1 MSAFRT
7 LDQANVAGKRVLVR
21 VDLNVP
27 MENGKITDATR
38 IERVAPTIT
47 EIAQKGGKVI
57 LLAHFGRP
65 KGRDPK
71 ESLKPVA
78 ARARITS
85 SSKHVAFADDCVG
98 EAAEKAVAAMKNGD
112 VLLLEN
118 TRFHKEEEKNDP
130 AFVEQLAK
138 LGDIYVN
145 DAFSA
150 AHRAHASTE
159 GLARKLP
166 AYAGRSMQA
175 ELEALGK
182 ALEQPQRP
190 VIAIVGGAKVSTKLE
205 LLENLID
212 KVQALVIGGAMANTF
227 MHAQGVNVQ
236 KSLAEKDMADTARR
250 IMAKADDANCAIIL
264 PVDAIVA
271 FHFKANAPSHAYGFD
286 AIPPDGMVLDVASQS
301 IERIKGAIDDAAT
314 LVWNG
319 PLGAFEMPPF
329 DAGTVEVA
337 RYAAARTK
345 AGKLV
350 SVAGGGDTVAALN
363 HAGVGDKF
371 TYVSTAGGA
380 FLEWLEGRKLPGWRR
395 SREVEAASRESGT
408 SSSRSLD
415 PASGN
420 EQSAG
425 GFIRPACVSAF
436 VMTAITSI
444 GPARGVSSNFGS
456 SVLPLRI
463 STRSSGMISTS
474 SGTNG
479 VRPACS

>member
-1 MSAFRT
+1 MPNFRT
-7 LDQANVAGKRVLVR
+7 LDSADVSGKRVLVR

-27 MENGKITDATR
+27 MENGKVTDATR
-38 IERVAPTIT
+38 IERVAPTID
-47 EIAQKGGKVI
+47 EIARKGGKVI

-78 ARARITS
+78 ADVARVI
-85 SSKHVAFADDCVG
+85 KRDVGFADDCIG
-98 EAAEKAVAAMKNGD
+98 EAAEKAVAAMQNGD

-118 TRFHKEEEKNDP
+118 TRFHRQEEQNDP
-130 AFVEQLAK
+130 AFVEKLAK

-159 GLARKLP
+159 GLAHKLP
-166 AYAGRSMQA
+166 AYAGRTMQA

-182 ALEQPQRP
+182 ALDHPQRP

-205 LLENLID
+205 LLENLIA

-227 MHAQGVNVQ
+227 MYAQGVNVQ
-236 KSLAEKDMADTARR
+236 KSLAERDMAETARR
-250 IMAKADDANCAIIL
+250 ILAKAEDANCAIIL

-271 FHFKANAPSHAYGFD
+271 FHFQASAPSHAYGFD
-286 AIPPDGMVLDVASQS
+286 ALPADGMVLDVGSQS

-319 PLGAFEMPPF
+319 PLGAFEMQPF
-329 DAGTVEVA
+329 DAGTVEIA
-337 RYAAARTK
+337 RYAAGRTR
-345 AGKLV
+345 AGKLI

-363 HAGVGDKF
+363 QAGVADKF

-380 FLEWLEGRKLPGWRR
+380 FLEWLEGRKLPG
-395 SREVEAASRESGT
+395 VEA
-408 SSSRSLD
+408 
-415 PASGN
+415 
-420 EQSAG
+420 
-425 GFIRPACVSAF
+425 
-436 VMTAITSI
+436 
-444 GPARGVSSNFGS
+444 
-456 SVLPLRI
+456 LR
-463 STRSSGMISTS
+463 
-474 SGTNG
+474 
-479 VRPACS
+479 A